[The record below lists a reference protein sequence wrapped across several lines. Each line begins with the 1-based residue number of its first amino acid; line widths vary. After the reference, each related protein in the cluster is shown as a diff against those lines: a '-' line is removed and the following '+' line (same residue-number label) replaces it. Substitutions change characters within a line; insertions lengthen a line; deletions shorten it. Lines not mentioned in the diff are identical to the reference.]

1 MLCARWNVSRGAWQG
16 PASPY
21 IDTSPSQLLSNFDGG
36 APAVE
41 IDDWLVGAS
50 DAVGCVR
57 LKDT

>member
-1 MLCARWNVSRGAWQG
+1 MSVAALGRDQRH
-16 PASPY
+16 PAF
-21 IDTSPSQLLSNFDGG
+21 DTSLVQLLSNFDGG

-41 IDDWLVGAS
+41 IDDWLVNAS